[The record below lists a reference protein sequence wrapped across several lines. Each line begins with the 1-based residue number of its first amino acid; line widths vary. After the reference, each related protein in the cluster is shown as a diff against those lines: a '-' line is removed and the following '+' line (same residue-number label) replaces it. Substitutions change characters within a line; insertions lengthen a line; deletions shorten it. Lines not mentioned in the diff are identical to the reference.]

1 MRNTRQ
7 RAAVLAALHQMDA
20 HPTADQIFREVRK
33 KLPHISLGTVYRT
46 LDLLEQEG
54 MIRVLDFGPRRRRYD
69 IATDHHAHVVC
80 VACGRIVDAPAPA
93 PTAQVQS
100 ISVATG
106 FRITGHRTEWYGY
119 CPDCIRITPSPGG

>member
-7 RAAVLAALHQMDA
+7 RAAVLAALHQIDE

-33 KLPHISLGTVYRT
+33 TLPHISLGTVYRT

-80 VACGRIVDAPAPA
+80 LACGRIVDVPASTPA
-93 PTAQVQS
+93 VPVQS
-100 ISVATG
+100 ISAVTG

-119 CPDCIRITPSPGG
+119 CPDCIRSAVSSGS